1 VELHEGKKYIR
12 SFRKQSQSEPNKYAI
27 TDHVNIE
34 NHITDWQ
41 EATIIDQEYDRTSRW
56 IRKAVKIRQEGRDV
70 MNSDEG
76 VFLLSHVYHDLL
88 LSAATTVATPS
99 G

>member
-1 VELHEGKKYIR
+1 MKVRNTSEVPGNNHIRVEQICNHR
-12 SFRKQSQSEPNKYAI
+12 PCH
-27 TDHVNIE
+27 DVNTE

-41 EATIIDQEYDRTSRW
+41 EATIIDQEYDRTTRW